1 MSTILANDRQSVR
14 VNLDKVISYTLITP
28 LEALQLGEFQIPNYL
43 ENYSYIEFVI
53 EPYIRFEGLA
63 GEQATMFFYDPSGNA
78 LEFKAFKDMDQ
89 LFAK

>member
-53 EPYIRFEGLA
+53 EGSNKIFWEFED
-63 GEQATMFFYDPSGNA
+63 EDQAIKTIKSIDKQIASMV
-78 LEFKAFKDMDQ
+78 
-89 LFAK
+89 